1 MPAPANFYRYET
13 RREAWF
19 NEDGDVEYKG
29 SLRLELLVFR
39 YACDTIELALEAFI
53 DRERAKEKVFEARWK
68 AAHEARVLGTQEKR
82 KQEIKIDSDLLIK
95 AIISQQPKGATK
107 EELDGITA
115 RLNAS
120 VTKMTDAFDRA
131 SAG

>member
-1 MPAPANFYRYET
+1 M
-13 RREAWF
+13 
-19 NEDGDVEYKG
+19 
-29 SLRLELLVFR
+29 
-39 YACDTIELALEAFI
+39 
-53 DRERAKEKVFEARWK
+53 
-68 AAHEARVLGTQEKR
+68 LGTQEKR